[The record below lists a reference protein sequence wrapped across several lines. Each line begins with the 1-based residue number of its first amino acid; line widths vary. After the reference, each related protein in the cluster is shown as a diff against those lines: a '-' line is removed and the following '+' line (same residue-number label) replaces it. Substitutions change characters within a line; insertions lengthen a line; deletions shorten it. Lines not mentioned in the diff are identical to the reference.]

1 MEIQLPKEHRSVIES
16 LVAAGRFSSAEDAV
30 LEGIRLLAAKERLRS
45 QVQIGIDQAEQGDVH
60 DHDTVF
66 GQLKVMAVEAEEND
80 G

>member
-1 MEIQLPKEHRSVIES
+1 MEIQLPEEHRSVIES
-16 LVAAGRFSSAEDAV
+16 LVASGRFSSAEDAV
-30 LEGIRLLAAKERLRS
+30 SEGIRLLAANERLRS

-66 GQLKVMAVEAEEND
+66 AQLKVMAVEAEANN